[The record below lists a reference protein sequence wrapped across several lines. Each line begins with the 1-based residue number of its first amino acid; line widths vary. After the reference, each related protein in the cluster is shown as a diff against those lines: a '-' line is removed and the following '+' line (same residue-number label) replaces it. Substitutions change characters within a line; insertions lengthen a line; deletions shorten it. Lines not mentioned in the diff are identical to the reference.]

1 MPAWRSQTS
10 VSGIAPSDHRQ
21 RAMPASRSGV
31 CLENTSAPGARA
43 RVAQACDDDPC
54 PPGLAVP
61 DRDLPPRLPEIELAD
76 LARAINRALKRPR
89 RRREQRA
96 DFAQVV
102 VDDRLAAIETELHDQ
117 LADALPR
124 QPRIRPEQPVDL
136 VLERIE
142 LRSRRRPR
150 ITRPVITPK
159 RVADRLPV
167 QARPAMDLPDRQAAH
182 EMQPPHL
189 RPLLHSDHLGPPK
202 LALRK
207 RTQAPRT
214 PGRSGGPVFN
224 RRRWSSFHPAP
235 TTSGCPR
242 TRPDSS
248 LAPAPLAEPVDNL
261 ECGECRGGCAVGDQ
275 DELHQGV
282 EIHQAAS
289 SMTTRRRPSGIL
301 PPGYRRSMSSAR
313 ARSRTIP
320 RACRRR

>member
-167 QARPAMDLPDRQAAH
+167 HARPAMDLPDRQAAH

-235 TTSGCPR
+235 TPQIAPPSSRAQFVPGRRPR
-242 TRPDSS
+242 TPV
-248 LAPAPLAEPVDNL
+248 LVAPISRAIAFQADATGHRGAAETPP
-261 ECGECRGGCAVGDQ
+261 
-275 DELHQGV
+275 
-282 EIHQAAS
+282 
-289 SMTTRRRPSGIL
+289 RRPE
-301 PPGYRRSMSSAR
+301 RAR
-313 ARSRTIP
+313 AWRGWRRARVQRSRG
-320 RACRRR
+320 ASAGVA